1 MEVARILTL
10 GQSDV
15 FQDLINWGVENEVID
30 GLELIIDCSLV
41 RHPLGVESQLR
52 LLATIIKRLSS
63 DAALAIL
70 SKWSNHSS
78 YAYNLFKLVN
88 TYHSTL
94 PKHLIAEAYSDSKP
108 ARLQLHGELEIYYL
122 ASCLIEQKPN
132 KSAQISLWYEQLKVW
147 LVLRSMHAASF
158 NIIQDEHLRVLFRYL
173 RIAAEKQSN
182 KLDLLNELMVD
193 AQGYYPFTRALEH
206 KANQL
211 LSNSTYK
218 DTDVIFLRTLIKVR
232 NGDFHPDKYQQL
244 TPIYQAAVRA
254 SPAAQ
259 LIANNNF
266 NDELINDNETSIADL
281 SDEDEADL
289 CVKAKVNPDEAYEIR
304 LLKGNSV
311 LLNTVEELQ
320 YLPWQWNR
328 PNSFEAN
335 VLVEIN
341 NRLIASEIDKER
353 ILGVTIWIALNT
365 ARSFRRAQNIQFG
378 EVGNEWTINLQKQK
392 LIRNQP
398 RRNNAWLPKTEEEK
412 NWILPQ
418 VEKQE
423 IKLPEVVVEII
434 KNALIKH
441 SKASY
446 LKELWN
452 EAEWGGDEKMFL
464 DVFRNTLP
472 RITPGML
479 GNYLPLK
486 IYQQSENEKL
496 ARLLASHPNTG
507 LPPAS
512 VYASWLNDEHPQIFN
527 QFISKTPVKSP
538 IAILAGS
545 NLYPVES
552 LIVEAIDK
560 AGAKIE
566 EIRKKGDLIAFH
578 NCITGYIYTMILAGS
593 GCRPISDLAESI
605 SQFDFE
611 NSYFYVDDKSTSR
624 GNKARLLTIPDK
636 LTSYVKNEYL
646 AHLRIVANEMK
657 SLNVDLADEIDHL
670 SQAKHTSKLPFL
682 FLLKLSEKID
692 WVPVTPS
699 EVEKLSL
706 FEWPLPSNLLRHR
719 LAKLLP
725 REDVFQEIVDGFLGH
740 MESGLETYGDYSTR
754 RFIEDVKTLR
764 PAVNKLFDKL
774 GFAYPKHQP
783 YLKIDQPTERN
794 DEFKAKL
801 FGTQNRARERK
812 ARVVNA
818 MKSVRWEIEK
828 SLREESSQSL
838 PENSIENSNEYPL
851 EKLSEQQIDAL
862 SKTMLFYASGLPR
875 ADGALRYAYLLKCIN
890 RRVNNT
896 SHKIKLKKQYF
907 FSESNSPFTP
917 LSINAQAKYTSI
929 LDAVTEILV
938 SKHASR
944 IPVIEA
950 ALLSTLIF
958 STENRVTDLIML
970 KNAFVGKYYR
980 IIKLKEQYYVE
991 FSSEEVFET
1000 SSPCVKRIPITKTCA
1015 FWMQHTK
1022 KLNLNSAILNKS
1034 VPIAFN
1040 KIISTVTD
1048 ITRGIKEIESVEKL
1062 LKALS
1067 ETIDQANVIELP
1079 GVIAGALSGR
1089 VSTYS
1094 WNWAELVRLNVGE
1107 EYRFDFKSYNENYPE
1122 INEDAGTEFV
1132 SARTSLSNV
1141 HDEETLKK
1149 NAKELFKEVRK
1160 ILTKA
1165 ESENDSKNKF
1175 REEYIKYLNALT
1187 NTYKDKVSQS
1197 CLFLVDWVIKLI
1209 KTKRTKTRYL
1219 AISTIERY
1227 FSALSTK
1234 FELLAYANNLIEL
1247 DEDEITELYSQIIL
1261 LSKVA
1266 DRPYVGVRLLSFHRW
1281 VRELGVEEP
1290 DWEEIDVPDQQ
1301 DTVSAGFIFEKD
1313 YQNGLNLLVQA
1324 TTEFDI
1330 NHYYCGLLMLLTF
1343 RFGLRG
1349 NEALGLMKSDILI
1362 EGDLIVISV
1371 QDNKLR
1377 KLKNTA
1383 SRRQVP
1389 LVLDLSDS
1397 EKHLINWSLNHL
1409 ASIPNSNQ
1417 STPLFN
1423 TEGEP
1428 FSKAA
1433 KAKIKHQLN
1442 SLLKLVT
1449 SNPKITIHH
1458 ARHTAVNKIAYSLYG
1473 ISSLC
1478 KKKSELG
1485 RMDRPSSVLLGTESH
1500 TRRESWATAR
1510 YLGHATRITQFKSYI
1525 HFMWDWAVAYATTI
1539 ETKKHY
1545 QDIKGVIDLDQYLV
1559 KTGSLDFKLSEIIH
1573 PEKIKE
1579 NVTLVDMIQFFQLLA
1594 NGKKVELAAETLG
1607 ISLETANYAY
1617 SLLSAVSLKSERFQL
1632 TDSSLGIFQK
1642 TSPAA
1647 WKRLYEFIKT
1657 IDDESLAKIDNSDIH
1672 FDRLL
1677 PMFGSRGHV
1686 LMRAGFQFKIM
1697 KAFIE
1702 IFDVSQTTYDVLA
1715 PKNADKKIM
1724 SLAENYN
1731 FKPIII
1737 GSNTPKGQDYKDYQ
1751 LDTYV
1756 DNIEDES
1763 FIQRCGIVFKH
1774 ENTGY
1779 ARNSN
1784 NWMLILIIFITYL
1797 RSTQIKHY
1805 SN

>member
-10 GQSDV
+10 GQQSDV

-41 RHPLGVESQLR
+41 RHTLGVESQLR
-52 LLATIIKRLSS
+52 LLATIIKRVSS

-70 SKWSNHSS
+70 SKWSKHNSH
-78 YAYNLFKLVN
+78 AYNLHKLVN
-88 TYHSTL
+88 TYNSNL
-94 PKHLIAEAYSDSKP
+94 PKHLSAEAYSDSKP

-132 KSAQISLWYEQLKVW
+132 KSVAIALWYEQLKVW

-182 KLDLLNELMVD
+182 KLDLLNELMAD
-193 AQGYYPFTRALEH
+193 AQGYYPFTRALEY

-244 TPIYQAAVRA
+244 TPIYQAGIRT

-259 LIANNNF
+259 FVANNNS
-266 NDELINDNETSIADL
+266 NEELINDNETSIADL
-281 SDEDEADL
+281 SDENEADL
-289 CVKAKVNPDEAYEIR
+289 GVKAKVNPDEAHEIR

-328 PNSFEAN
+328 PNSFEVN

-341 NRLIASEIDKER
+341 NRLIASEKEKEK

-365 ARSFRRAQNIQFG
+365 ARSLRRAQNIQFG

-392 LIRNQP
+392 LVRNQP
-398 RRNNAWLPKTEEEK
+398 RRNNAWLPKTDEEK

-418 VEKQE
+418 VKKQE
-423 IKLPEVVVEII
+423 IKLPDIIVEII
-434 KNALIKH
+434 KNELIKH
-441 SKASY
+441 SKANY
-446 LKELWN
+446 LKELWD
-452 EAEWGGDEKMFL
+452 EVEWGGAEKMFL

-472 RITPGML
+472 RLTPGML
-479 GNYLPLK
+479 GNYLPQK
-486 IYQQSENEKL
+486 IYQESENEKL
-496 ARLLASHPNTG
+496 TRLLASHPNTG

-512 VYASWLNDEHPQIFN
+512 VYAAWLNDEHPQVFN
-527 QFISKTPVKSP
+527 KFISETPVKSP
-538 IAILAGS
+538 IEILAGS

-552 LIVEAIDK
+552 LIVEAIYK
-560 AGAKIE
+560 AGVKIE
-566 EIRKKGDLIAFH
+566 EIRKKGDLIEYH
-578 NCITGYIYTMILAGS
+578 NCLTGYIYTMILAGS

-611 NSYFYVDDKSTSR
+611 NRYFYVDDKSTSR
-624 GNKARLLTIPDK
+624 GNKGRLLTIPDK
-636 LTSYVKNEYL
+636 LISYLKNEYL
-646 AHLRIVANEMK
+646 AHLRIVASELK
-657 SLNVDLADEIDHL
+657 SVNVALADEIDHI

-682 FLLKLSEKID
+682 FFLKVSEKID
-692 WVPVTPS
+692 WASVTPS
-699 EVEKLSL
+699 EVEKLDL
-706 FEWPLPSNLLRHR
+706 FEWPLPSNLFRHR

-725 REDVFQEIVDGFLGH
+725 REGVFQEIVDGFLGH

-754 RFIEDVKTLR
+754 SFIEDVKTLR

-774 GFAYPKHQP
+774 GFAYPRHQP
-783 YLKIDQPTERN
+783 HLKIDQPTERY
-794 DEFKAKL
+794 DEFKIKI
-801 FGTQNRARERK
+801 FGTQNRAKERK

-818 MKSVRWEIEK
+818 IKSVRWEIEK
-828 SLREESSQSL
+828 SLREENSQSL
-838 PENSIENSNEYPL
+838 LENSSESSNEYPL
-851 EKLSEQQIDAL
+851 EKLNEHQIDVL
-862 SKTMLFYASGLPR
+862 SKTMLFYSSGLPR
-875 ADGALRYAYLLKCIN
+875 ADGVLRYTYLLKCIN
-890 RRVNNT
+890 RRVKNT
-896 SHKIKLKKQYF
+896 NHKIKLKKQYF
-907 FSESNSPFTP
+907 FSESNSQFTP

-929 LDAVTEILV
+929 LDAVTEILA
-938 SKHASR
+938 SKYVSR
-944 IPVIEA
+944 IGVIEA

-958 STENRVTDLIML
+958 SIENRVSDLKML
-970 KNAFVGKYYR
+970 KNAFIGKYYR

-991 FSSEEVFET
+991 FSSEEEFET

-1022 KLNLNSAILNKS
+1022 KLNLKSTLLNNS
-1034 VPIAFN
+1034 VPLAFS
-1040 KIISTVTD
+1040 KIISTVTE
-1048 ITRGIKEIESVEKL
+1048 TAREIKKIESVEKL

-1089 VSTYS
+1089 MSTYS
-1094 WNWAELVRLNVGE
+1094 WNWAELIRFKFGE
-1107 EYRFDFKSYNENYPE
+1107 GYRFDFNRYLENYPE
-1122 INEDAGTEFV
+1122 IMDDAEAEFV
-1132 SARTSLSNV
+1132 SARTSLSIM
-1141 HDEETLKK
+1141 HDEKTLKE

-1197 CLFLVDWVIKLI
+1197 SLLLVDWVVRLI
-1209 KTKRTKTRYL
+1209 KTKRTRTRYL

-1234 FELLAYANNLIEL
+1234 FELLAYANNLVEL
-1247 DEDEITELYSQIIL
+1247 DEEEITELYSQIIH

-1281 VRELGVEEP
+1281 VREFGVEEP
-1290 DWEEIDVPDQQ
+1290 DWEEIDVPAQQ

-1313 YQNGLNLLVQA
+1313 YQNVLNLLVQTA
-1324 TTEFDI
+1324 TEFDI
-1330 NHYYCGLLMLLTF
+1330 NNYYCGLLMLLTF

-1349 NEALGLMKSDILI
+1349 NEALGLLRSDVLI
-1362 EGDLIVISV
+1362 EGDLMVISV
-1371 QDNKLR
+1371 QDNKVR

-1389 LVLDLSDS
+1389 LVFDLSDS
-1397 EKHLINWSLNHL
+1397 EKNLINWSLNHL

-1428 FSKAA
+1428 LSKAA

-1449 SNPKITIHH
+1449 SNQKITIHH
-1458 ARHTAVNKIAYSLYG
+1458 ARHTAVNKIAYSLFG
-1473 ISSLC
+1473 IGPLYN
-1478 KKKSELG
+1478 KKCELELIN
-1485 RMDRPSSVLLGTESH
+1485 RRTSILLGTETH

-1510 YLGHATRITQFKSYI
+1510 YLGHAARITQLKSYI
-1525 HFMWDWAVAYATTI
+1525 HFIWDWAAHYAKTI
-1539 ETKKHY
+1539 ETKKPY
-1545 QDIKGVIDLDQYLV
+1545 QDIESVLDVDQYV
-1559 KTGSLDFKLSEIIH
+1559 IKTGSLDFKLSEIIVTD
-1573 PEKIKE
+1573 KIKE
-1579 NVTLVDMIQFFQLLA
+1579 NVTLVDLIQLFRLLA
-1594 NGKKVELAAETLG
+1594 NGKDIELAAETLG
-1607 ISLETANYAY
+1607 VQLETARYAY
-1617 SLLSAVSLKSERFQL
+1617 NLISAVSLKSARFN
-1632 TDSSLGIFQK
+1632 SNVEKLGIFEK
-1642 TSPAA
+1642 TSQAV
-1647 WKRLYEFIKT
+1647 WGRLFEYVKSVNLHNSENLIFNKDELQ
-1657 IDDESLAKIDNSDIH
+1657 IDQ
-1672 FDRLL
+1672 LL
-1677 PMFGSRGHV
+1677 PMFGARGQI
-1686 LMRAGFQFKIM
+1686 LMRSEIQFKIM
-1697 KAFIE
+1697 EAFIKL
-1702 IFDVSQTTYDVLA
+1702 FQVSQNSYAVLT
-1715 PKNADKKIM
+1715 PKAIEDKLIIRAGK
-1724 SLAENYN
+1724 YN
-1731 FKPIII
+1731 FRPIVC
-1737 GSNTPKGQDYKDYQ
+1737 GSNSELGKVYKNYQ
-1751 LDTYV
+1751 LDTYF
-1756 DNIEDES
+1756 DILEEES
-1763 FIQRCGIVFKH
+1763 FVQRCAVIFKQV
-1774 ENTGY
+1774 NTGY
-1779 ARNSN
+1779 ARNANS
-1784 NWMLILIIFITYL
+1784 WMLLVILFIAYL
-1797 RSTQIKHY
+1797 KSEQ
-1805 SN
+1805 N